1 MIATG
6 EVITNPSDNYKF
18 MIILSPAKSYYSG
31 EVKVLIAE
39 HFSRAANGGI
49 GLQKLQVIMPHN
61 FIQLA

>member
-6 EVITNPSDNYKF
+6 EELLQIPSNDKNYDYFISCKIVF
-18 MIILSPAKSYYSG
+18 R

-49 GLQKLQVIMPHN
+49 ELLKPQVIMLHN
-61 FIQLA
+61 FTQPA